1 MKKLSLLIIVHFVT
15 FTLICQQQYNNSF
28 ITQCSALNTNEIE
41 IKFNNSYITSVNGEL
56 SLSFSCKILD
66 TCSFEKLNFHT
77 GFFLSFNDSDFLPLD
92 TGVTYTPDS
101 STYTINLYYDTS
113 NIPFT
118 FQEINFSLSTN
129 KEKYDFTAYIV
140 FEGKNSINIY
150 NIDTF
155 LSLDRHWL
163 IC

>member
-77 GFFLSFNDSDFLPLD
+77 GFFLSFNEKVIELSFLNWVNPMSISIC
-92 TGVTYTPDS
+92 P
-101 STYTINLYYDTS
+101 
-113 NIPFT
+113 
-118 FQEINFSLSTN
+118 LSTVIGIAS
-129 KEKYDFTAYIV
+129 K
-140 FEGKNSINIY
+140 
-150 NIDTF
+150 
-155 LSLDRHWL
+155 L
-163 IC
+163 